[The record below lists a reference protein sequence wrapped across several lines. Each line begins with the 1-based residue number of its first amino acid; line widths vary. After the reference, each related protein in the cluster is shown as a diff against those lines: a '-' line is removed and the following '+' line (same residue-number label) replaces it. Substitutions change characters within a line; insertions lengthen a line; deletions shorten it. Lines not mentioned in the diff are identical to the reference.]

1 MVVTGG
7 KQAIFDA
14 MEADTGKFVF
24 SFDLGVQNVVKA
36 VDPKTGAKT
45 IDASLVPGDGTT
57 KFTCPH
63 AGGAKSWLPSSYNPR
78 TRMLYVTLVEA
89 CMDLTPVAP
98 GGRGS
103 LSTGVR
109 WSLRPRPD
117 SDGKYGRVQ
126 AINLDTRKTV
136 WTERQRA
143 PQSTGALATA
153 GGVVFAG
160 ALDRS
165 LIAYDDMT
173 GKELWRTRLGDVP
186 SNAPISYAVNGRQY
200 LAVVV
205 GNGGAQANTF
215 PALVPEIRN
224 PPDRG
229 AAVFVFE
236 LPNRSRR

>member
-1 MVVTGG
+1 
-7 KQAIFDA
+7 
-14 MEADTGKFVF
+14 
-24 SFDLGVQNVVKA
+24 
-36 VDPKTGAKT
+36 
-45 IDASLVPGDGTT
+45 
-57 KFTCPH
+57 
-63 AGGAKSWLPSSYNPR
+63 
-78 TRMLYVTLVEA
+78 
-89 CMDLTPVAP
+89 MDLTPVAP

-109 WSLRPRPD
+109 WSLRPRPG
-117 SDGKYGRVQ
+117 SDGKYGRVE
-126 AINLDTRKTV
+126 AISLDTRKTV
-136 WTERQRA
+136 WMERQRA